1 MFATGIAI
9 LLSMATTAADPVETS
24 RKTYSNCLREFH
36 NTSVKD
42 KIGVSDFRE
51 KIAAACIDERSTYN
65 TVVVRS
71 ERGFGS
77 SLKDAE
83 AYASEEIQAIVD
95 VIVTAFSDNVGEGS
109 TLPPEK

>member
-24 RKTYSNCLREFH
+24 RKAYSNCLREFH
-36 NTSVKD
+36 NASMKE

-51 KIAAACIDERSTYN
+51 TITAACVDERTAYN
-65 TVVVRS
+65 TIVVRS

-77 SLKDAE
+77 TVKDAE
-83 AYASEEIQAIVD
+83 AYAAEEIQAIVD
-95 VIVTAFSDNVGEGS
+95 VMVTAFSDNVGEGS